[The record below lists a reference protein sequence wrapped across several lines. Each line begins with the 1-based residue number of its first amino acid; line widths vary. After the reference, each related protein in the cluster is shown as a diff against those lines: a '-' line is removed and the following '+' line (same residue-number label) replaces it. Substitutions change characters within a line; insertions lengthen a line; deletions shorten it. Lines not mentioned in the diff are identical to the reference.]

1 MALLVDTRA
10 VDATQRAGLWS
21 HELKDLYSPLRVQIH
36 RGETFRARMWGES
49 LASVGLFRI
58 AASPHTIRRTRA
70 EVDATGPQS
79 VFLSMLLRG
88 RLAGCQ
94 HDREFVLEPGDIV
107 AHDSCYPSSRWASEP
122 FDLLVLKVPKT
133 LLGTHCARVE
143 RLTAIKLPGKD
154 GLPRLAGRFF
164 TGTAAGLAD
173 GSIASDDVG
182 LAEILTDL
190 VRRLYDDAD
199 VAPSERPRSRAEI
212 LTHATAYIEA
222 HLGDPELDPEQ
233 IARACYIS
241 KRYLYGVFAASG
253 RSVCESIRAA
263 RLERCRRDLLDP
275 GLADQPISVIATRW
289 GLPSASHFS
298 RLFRAVYGVSPRE
311 LRRDRGLAMAGSR

>member
-1 MALLVDTRA
+1 MTLLIDTRG
-10 VDATQRAGLWS
+10 VDAQERAGFWS
-21 HELKDLYSPLRVQIH
+21 HEVKELYSPLRVQIDH
-36 RGETFRARMWGES
+36 GEDFRARMWGES

-58 AASPHTIRRTRA
+58 AASAHSMTRTDA
-70 EVDATGPQS
+70 ELEADGPQS
-79 VFLSMLLRG
+79 FFLSMLLRG
-88 RLAGCQ
+88 RLAGSQ

-107 AHDSCYPSSRWASEP
+107 AHDSSYPSSRWAEEP

-143 RLTAIKLPGKD
+143 RLTAVKLPGRD

-173 GSIASDDVG
+173 GSIAPDDAG
-182 LAEILTDL
+182 LAEILADL

-199 VAPSERPRSRAEI
+199 VALSERPRSRAEI

-275 GLADQPISVIATRW
+275 GLADQPISAIATRW

-298 RLFRAVYGVSPRE
+298 RLFRAVYGCSPRE
-311 LRRDRGLAMAGSR
+311 LRRDRGLALAQ